1 MTFVLTEDQ
10 EAIAR
15 SARGFVRE
23 RAPVAHFRS
32 LRDSNDP
39 IGFSR
44 ALWREMAGL
53 GFAGLT
59 LPERHGGA
67 ALGLTELGLVVEE
80 LGRNL
85 VPTPMLSTLVLAGG
99 ALVLGA
105 GDALRESL
113 LASISTGERVLA
125 LAHEEG
131 ARFAPFAVAT
141 RAERS
146 DAGFVLRGEK
156 SFVLDGHVAD
166 AFVVVARTSGGDA
179 DRAGLTLFYVEASAE
194 GVSKRRLDLVDRR
207 NVAAVRFDGARA
219 TEIIGELGHGAD
231 ILERVID
238 RATATLSAEMVGGMQ
253 EVFDRTIAYL
263 KTRKQFGV
271 PIGSFQALK
280 HRAAHLYC
288 EIELTRSLVL
298 DALRAHDA
306 ERDDAPL
313 VTSAAKARVS
323 ETFRLVANEAV
334 QMHGGV
340 GVTDELDIGLFL
352 KRAAVAGQTLGDASY
367 HRDRFARLRGY

>member
-10 EAIAR
+10 NAIAR
-15 SARGFVRE
+15 SVRSFVRE
-23 RAPVAHFRS
+23 RAPVTHFRS
-32 LRDSNDP
+32 LRDSTD
-39 IGFSR
+39 GYSR
-44 ALWREMAGL
+44 ELWLEMATL

-67 ALGLTELGLVVEE
+67 ALGLTELGLILEE

-85 VPTPMLSTLVLAGG
+85 TPTPILSTLVLAGG
-99 ALVLGA
+99 ALAMG
-105 GDALRESL
+105 GSHALRDAVL
-113 LASISTGERVLA
+113 PRAAAGERVLA

-141 RAERS
+141 RAQRVE
-146 DAGFVLRGEK
+146 GGYILRGEK

-166 AFVVVARTSGGDA
+166 AFVVAARTSGATG
-179 DRAGLTLFYVEASAE
+179 DRAGITLFYVEAGAA
-194 GVSKRRLDLVDRR
+194 GVSRKRIHLVDCR
-207 NVAAVRFDGARA
+207 NVAAVSFDGVRV
-219 TEIIGELGHGAD
+219 TEVVGDVERGGD
-231 ILERVID
+231 ILEQVFD
-238 RATATLSAEMVGGMQ
+238 RATAALSAEMLGGMQ

-306 ERDDAPL
+306 ERSDASL
-313 VTSAAKARVS
+313 VTTAAKARIS
-323 ETFRLVANEAV
+323 ETFQLVANEAV

-352 KRAAVAGQTLGDASY
+352 KRAAVAGQTLGSASY